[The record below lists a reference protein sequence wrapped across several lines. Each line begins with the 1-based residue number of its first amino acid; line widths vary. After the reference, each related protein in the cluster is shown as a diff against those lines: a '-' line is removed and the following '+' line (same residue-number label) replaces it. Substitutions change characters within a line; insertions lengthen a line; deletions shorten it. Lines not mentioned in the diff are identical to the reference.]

1 MINLITYKELK
12 RTTVFFMLKPCY
24 AVYAF
29 IISLVLVCIGLFIWS
44 AFAPMNDIVKVTVVL
59 RPMDAVSI
67 IRSVTG
73 GEVVA
78 KKYENGDM
86 ISIGQ
91 LLFKIDTAS
100 MEQELESNIKRNKR
114 IDELLFINS
123 ILLNSMYNGV
133 FPFEVEQTEAY
144 IKASSYLYEM
154 QRYES
159 TINDMALKLQR
170 EKEKP
175 QSLTVPQNIVDM
187 QTEYDRTIMQY
198 NTWKNSQLSSALEL
212 QQQLETEKNLVE
224 DRKSELERGIRNA
237 TLYAPVSGTI
247 SEVKKMNEGDYVMP
261 GEEVI
266 KIVPVTEGALKADLY
281 IDPLYIARISAG
293 NPVRIR
299 FPGLPPSRYG
309 QIETAVSLIP
319 PDCTFTAAGTPIFI
333 AEAIIEEPYLISKE
347 GKKAQLVPG
356 ITAEGRIITEKNTV
370 LRMVLRKLDFIQ

>member
-59 RPMDAVSI
+59 RPIDAVSI

-237 TLYAPVSGTI
+237 TLYAPVSGII